1 MTIDVRAATEAYLH
15 LVPRARELAAIAY
28 TREGHWLL
36 LCSKLL
42 AVAIAALLL
51 RIDVPK
57 MLPVG
62 LASPART
69 LRAWFSISFA
79 VLLCYFALEL
89 PWFAFTDWH
98 RERSYGFSHQPLA
111 AWTTEYTVQSVITA
125 IFGAALL
132 AGFYAAVRRTGS
144 RWWLWGTALAAVG
157 LVLALVVQPVA
168 LAPLLHRYTPAP
180 AGEMR
185 KAIQELVEDG
195 GVNNDRVL
203 VYDGSRQTSRY
214 TASVTGLGSSATVLL
229 SDSMF
234 AHGADVGAVRAVVAH
249 ELGHERHA
257 HPLLLA
263 LFLTIVVGAGLLVAQ
278 RSFGMAARLLG
289 KPGMTLAD
297 PAGLPILL
305 CIFAIYTL
313 VTTPLV
319 NTAERLVEAD
329 ADRYG
334 LELAHEPDG
343 MARAVLA
350 TSDYRASRPTRLE
363 ELLFYDHPS
372 NARRIETAMK
382 WKADHAVSAAPASR

>member
-1 MTIDVRAATEAYLH
+1 MNIDVRAATEAYLH

-62 LASPART
+62 LALPART
-69 LRAWFSISFA
+69 LRASFSISFA

-305 CIFAIYTL
+305 GIFAIYTL

-382 WKADHAVSAAPASR
+382 SKADHAVSAAPASR